1 MQLDYKF
8 LVIGGNRMNF
18 LESILVAV
26 FCMLFVFTVLVV
38 LFFFIKAFSWGVK
51 KIEAVAT
58 ANAAPH

>member
-1 MQLDYKF
+1 
-8 LVIGGNRMNF
+8 MNF